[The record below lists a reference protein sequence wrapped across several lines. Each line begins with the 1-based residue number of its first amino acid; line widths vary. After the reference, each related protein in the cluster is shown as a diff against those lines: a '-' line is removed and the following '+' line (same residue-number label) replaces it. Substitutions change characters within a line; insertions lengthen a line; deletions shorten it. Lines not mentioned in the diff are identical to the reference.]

1 MDRDLL
7 VAGLTA
13 TFGGLAALLGVVGVV
28 LEPLVLVLAVPF
40 GIVAY
45 AMWYQASG
53 RLARRVYRGVE
64 ARARTNDGSDRRD
77 RRERRARSRQA
88 RQARQ
93 RVDGGRRSHERRQR
107 RRRERPPGAREPTLG
122 EREAYARLGLEPGA
136 DEATVREAYRDR
148 VKDVHPDRGGDE
160 EAFKRVTAA
169 YERLTE

>member
-1 MDRDLL
+1 VDRDLL

-64 ARARTNDGSDRRD
+64 ARARANDGSD
-77 RRERRARSRQA
+77 RRERRARSRRA

-107 RRRERPPGAREPTLG
+107 RQRERPPGAREPTLG

-136 DEATVREAYRDR
+136 DEATVRDAYRER

-160 EAFKRVTAA
+160 EAFKRVAAA

>member
-1 MDRDLL
+1 VDRDLL

-45 AMWYQASG
+45 VMWYQASG

-64 ARARTNDGSDRRD
+64 ARARANDGSD
-77 RRERRARSRQA
+77 RRERRARSRRA
-88 RQARQ
+88 RQAR
-93 RVDGGRRSHERRQR
+93 RRSHERRQR
-107 RRRERPPGAREPTLG
+107 RQRERPPGAREPTLG

-136 DEATVREAYRDR
+136 DEATVRDAYRER

-160 EAFKRVTAA
+160 EAFKRVAAA